1 VVWLI
6 AAVIGLI
13 ILLMAFQLVPLLA
26 GFGLIVLALLGSVM
40 IGERLDRSR
49 QRSHHDAAAHF
60 DVNRGELVGHASER
74 SWDTPQ
80 PYIDHPDGGGTPPGM
95 KDP

>member
-1 VVWLI
+1 MVWII
-6 AAVIGLI
+6 AGLTGLI
-13 ILLMAFQLVPLLA
+13 ILLMAFQVVPLLA
-26 GFGLIVLALLGSVM
+26 GFGLI
-40 IGERLDRSR
+40 
-49 QRSHHDAAAHF
+49 
-60 DVNRGELVGHASER
+60 SER